1 MKEKQIEIL
10 RRQEEGITF
19 FPRTEECNRAF
30 KEWVE
35 SYGIHFENDVVYLL
49 KTVIDCHF
57 VVHCYCW
64 SFFNYYVLA
73 IINMCI
79 IYTKLCLNVAT
90 LQNILVLFT
99 VVK

>member
-49 KTVIDCHF
+49 KAVILWYF
-57 VVHCYCW
+57 
-64 SFFNYYVLA
+64 
-73 IINMCI
+73 
-79 IYTKLCLNVAT
+79 AT
-90 LQNILVLFT
+90 AGLFLIT
-99 VVK
+99 MY